1 MDSSDSM
8 GNSETSNILN
18 MKNDNGE
25 ATMTIQLE
33 IPKEFVFDYRDRL
46 EEFFG
51 RVFGDVERTGV
62 LCGRYEREIIEMMK
76 KAFKES
82 TVVNEVK

>member
-1 MDSSDSM
+1 M
-8 GNSETSNILN
+8 GNSEISNILN

-33 IPKEFVFDYRDRL
+33 ITKEFVCDYTRDRFD
-46 EEFFG
+46 EFFG

>member
-1 MDSSDSM
+1 
-8 GNSETSNILN
+8 

-33 IPKEFVFDYRDRL
+33 IPKEFVCDYRDRF

-51 RVFGDVERTGV
+51 RVFGDVKRTGV

>member
-1 MDSSDSM
+1 
-8 GNSETSNILN
+8 
-18 MKNDNGE
+18 
-25 ATMTIQLE
+25 MTIQLE
-33 IPKEFVFDYRDRL
+33 IPKEFICDYRDRF
-46 EEFFG
+46 EEFFE

>member
-1 MDSSDSM
+1 MLM
-8 GNSETSNILN
+8 FGSEQ
-18 MKNDNGE
+18 KNYLYGKAKNK
-25 ATMTIQLE
+25 MTIQLE
-33 IPKEFVFDYRDRL
+33 IPKEFVCDYRDRF

>member
-1 MDSSDSM
+1 M
-8 GNSETSNILN
+8 GNSEISNILN

-33 IPKEFVFDYRDRL
+33 ITKEFVCDYTRDRFD
-46 EEFFG
+46 EFFG

-62 LCGRYEREIIEMMK
+62 LCGRYEREIIEIKK